1 MINTTTN
8 NLNLKNKKYF
18 KKLYNIL
25 KLNKILLYNTKLIN
39 ISYKK
44 NNLWETFD
52 FLYFK
57 KFFLK
62 NLNKQKTVKLINKKN
77 YKIILKTLIQNINI
91 IILKKLQKNFFFKF
105 FNFNKKFK
113 LKKFFLFIKKIIL
126 KYSKIKYLFIKNFYF
141 NSINFKNFYYK
152 KFNKNFKNN
161 KYILNFFKLINK
173 NLNKNNKDTFYLDNF
188 KNFDNNK
195 KIINFC
201 QNINIIFLENL
212 TKSINKKKVLKYI
225 FFKKKILNILKITL
239 FNQKLK
245 YLKHYKFILILKN
258 LMKNEILK
266 PNEINDEIF
275 LSRNTILRVLKKKF
289 NLKWYWYRFLKKKN
303 KIIKKKKYISFIK
316 NFLKKKQPIKLNTLL
331 LKNYFKSILFST
343 ANISIFNKNY
353 LDKIILDENDKK
365 NPLHQYNYQLK
376 KIKNLNKNI
385 FIKQKNKYFFFQNFW
400 YKKNIFLYK

>member
-289 NLKWYWYRFLKKKN
+289 NLKWYWYRF
-303 KIIKKKKYISFIK
+303 
-316 NFLKKKQPIKLNTLL
+316 
-331 LKNYFKSILFST
+331 
-343 ANISIFNKNY
+343 
-353 LDKIILDENDKK
+353 
-365 NPLHQYNYQLK
+365 
-376 KIKNLNKNI
+376 
-385 FIKQKNKYFFFQNFW
+385 
-400 YKKNIFLYK
+400 